1 MGKKGKKAQ
10 AGKLT
15 RKAVLKRLDALAK
28 KLEEEL
34 KDADLFAPLPPTE
47 ECPICCLPLSRL
59 ASKTFYKACCGKD
72 ICAGCEKENEV
83 FIKKQNA
90 RNAGKKD
97 KKLLTIA
104 WPFCREEIPQSPEMV
119 RLRVE
124 SRATINDHHA
134 LSSLGRMYIE
144 GGYGCLKDE
153 LRGLD
158 CWICAA
164 ELGSV
169 EACNNIGALYNSES
183 GYNVLPSNNERFV
196 LFEKAGALRGHI
208 VARHALGSFEY
219 FDLHNHEVG
228 IRHWKIAAEAGNQTS
243 LDKLKAIFYT
253 GGKLPGNEF
262 ISKDELDNIYRS
274 CHAAQEEV
282 KSEGREKHI
291 HEGLLQ
297 ELSDMK
303 C

>member
-1 MGKKGKKAQ
+1 MN
-10 AGKLT
+10 
-15 RKAVLKRLDALAK
+15 R
-28 KLEEEL
+28 
-34 KDADLFAPLPPTE
+34 P
-47 ECPICCLPLSRL
+47 
-59 ASKTFYKACCGKD
+59 CCGGKG
-72 ICAGCEKENEV
+72 ICAGCAKEHEAFIEV
-83 FIKKQNA
+83 QNA
-90 RNAGKKD
+90 KNAGKKD
-97 KKLLTIA
+97 KKLLAFTC
-104 WPFCREEIPQSPEMV
+104 PFCREPKQTLEEQ
-119 RLRVE
+119 LRRTE
-124 SRATINDHHA
+124 ARAAKNDHYA
-134 LSSLGRMYIE
+134 LSQLGMTLIV
-144 GGYGCLKDE
+144 GNDGAPKDE
-153 LRGLD
+153 FRGLD
-158 CWICAA
+158 CWIRAA

-291 HEGLLQ
+291 HSYIHEDLLQ